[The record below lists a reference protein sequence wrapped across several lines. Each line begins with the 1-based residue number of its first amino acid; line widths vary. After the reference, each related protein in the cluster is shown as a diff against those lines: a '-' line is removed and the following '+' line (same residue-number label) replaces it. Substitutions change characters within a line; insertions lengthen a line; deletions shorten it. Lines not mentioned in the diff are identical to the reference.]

1 MLSKFRQYLI
11 WLHHIITFQKF
22 KLQYSILLLKT
33 SYPFISPLF
42 QLHRR
47 FPVSPQFLFPIS
59 YLASPTLTYIE
70 SVGHSLSN
78 MFTPLNS
85 LVRLLNRSQSLDQA
99 CSPSALL
106 PHSDWWRRLENTL
119 RLCEWSIVVS
129 NHWLKLSYFPTPF
142 PQFLIYLPTHYKAIH
157 FTSALVFLS
166 RQLYLVFYRET
177 PTSSS
182 SHWTYFKATIIIL
195 NSKGALLPVHD

>member
-42 QLHRR
+42 QLHRH
-47 FPVSPQFLFPIS
+47 FPVSLQFIFPIS

-70 SVGHSLSN
+70 SVGHSLS
-78 MFTPLNS
+78 MFIPLNS
-85 LVRLLNRSQSLDQA
+85 LVRLLNRPQSLRA

-119 RLCEWSIVVS
+119 RLCKWSIAVS

-142 PQFLIYLPTHYKAIH
+142 TEPSVSYILTHP
-157 FTSALVFLS
+157 L
-166 RQLYLVFYRET
+166 
-177 PTSSS
+177 
-182 SHWTYFKATIIIL
+182 
-195 NSKGALLPVHD
+195 